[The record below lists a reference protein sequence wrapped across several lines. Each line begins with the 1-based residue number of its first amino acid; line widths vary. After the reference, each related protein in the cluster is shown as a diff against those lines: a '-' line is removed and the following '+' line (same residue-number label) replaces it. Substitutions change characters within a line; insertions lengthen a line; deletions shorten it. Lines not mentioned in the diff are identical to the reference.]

1 MIGLAILGSTGSI
14 GEQALDVVRSLPGRF
29 RIVALAAGGNTGRL
43 RAQVEEFRPAA
54 VWSRPGRE
62 ADLLAAHVGREAWQ
76 PMEDMAR
83 RPDVDVVLVATSGRA
98 GLGPTLAALE
108 AKKAVALAN
117 KEALVVGGR
126 AVREALSRGG
136 ELRPVDS
143 EHSAIWQ
150 CLWGESP
157 QSIARL
163 TLTASGGAFRDYDL
177 EALDRVTPEEALRH
191 PTWRM
196 GPKVTIDSATLFNKG
211 MEAIEA
217 RWLFDMPLERVDV
230 LQHRESVV
238 HSLVTFTDG
247 SVKAQLGEPDM
258 RLPIQCALTYP
269 DRGETPALPPLD
281 LAARGALHFGTVDD
295 RRFPALRLALEAG
308 RRDDTS
314 AAALSGADEAAV
326 EHFLAG
332 RCRFTDIARLLERTL
347 EAHRPVAGP
356 GLDDLLAA
364 ERWGTEYVN
373 QAVTAG
379 IA

>member
-14 GEQALDVVRSLPGRF
+14 GEQALDVVRALPGRF
-29 RIVALAAGGNTGRL
+29 RVVGLAAGSNTGRL
-43 RAQVEEFRPAA
+43 RTQVEEFRPAA
-54 VWSRPGRE
+54 VWARPGHE

-76 PMEDMAR
+76 PMEEMAR

-126 AVREALSRGG
+126 AVREALERGG

-157 QSIARL
+157 ESIAKL

-177 EALDRVTPEEALRH
+177 EALDRVTPEQALRH

-217 RWLFDMPLERVDV
+217 RWLFDVPLERVDV

-269 DRGETPALPPLD
+269 ERGEVPALPPLD
-281 LAARGALHFGTVDD
+281 LAARGALHFGKVDD
-295 RRFPALRLALEAG
+295 QRFPALRLALEAG

-347 EAHRPVAGP
+347 EAHRPVAEP
-356 GLDDLLAA
+356 RLDDLLAA
-364 ERWGTEYVN
+364 ERWGTDFVN
-373 QAVTAG
+373 TAVTAG

>member
-1 MIGLAILGSTGSI
+1 MIGLALLGSTGSV
-14 GEQALDVVRSLPGRF
+14 GEQALDVVRNLPGRF
-29 RIVALAAGGNTGRL
+29 RVVALAAGNNTGRL
-43 RAQVEEFRPAA
+43 RTQVAEFHPAA
-54 VWSRPGRE
+54 VWARPGHE
-62 ADLLAAHVGREAWQ
+62 ADRLASEVGREAWQ
-76 PMEDMAR
+76 PMEQMAT

-98 GLGPTLAALE
+98 GLAPTLAALE

-126 AVREALSRGG
+126 AVREALANGG

-150 CLWGESP
+150 CLWGEAP
-157 QSIARL
+157 ESIAKL

-177 EALDRVTPEEALRH
+177 EALDRVTPEQALRH

-217 RWLFDMPLERVDV
+217 RWLFDIPLERVDI
-230 LQHRESVV
+230 LQHRESIV

-269 DRGETPALPPLD
+269 DRGATPALPPLD
-281 LAARGALHFGTVDD
+281 LAKHGALNFGTVDQ
-295 RRFPALRLALEAG
+295 RRFPALGLALEAG
-308 RRDDTS
+308 RREDTS
-314 AAALSGADEAAV
+314 AAALSGGDEAAV

-347 EAHRPVAGP
+347 NAHEPVRDP
-356 GLDDLLAA
+356 RLDDLLAA
-364 ERWGTEYVN
+364 ESWGYEYVN
-373 QAVTAG
+373 AAVTAG

>member
-1 MIGLAILGSTGSI
+1 MIGLAILGSTGSV
-14 GEQALDVVRSLPGRF
+14 GEQALDVVRNLPGRF
-29 RIVALAAGGNTGRL
+29 RVVALAAGSNTGRL
-43 RAQVEEFRPAA
+43 RSQIEEFRPAA
-54 VWSRPGRE
+54 VWARPGHE
-62 ADLLAAHVGREAWQ
+62 ATLLASDVGREGWQ
-76 PMEDMAR
+76 SMDQMAA

-98 GLGPTLAALE
+98 GLAPTLAALE

-150 CLWGESP
+150 CLWGEAPESV
-157 QSIARL
+157 AKL
-163 TLTASGGAFRDYDL
+163 TLTASGGAFRDYDI

-217 RWLFDMPLERVDV
+217 RWLFDIPLDRVDI
-230 LQHRESVV
+230 LQHRESIV

-269 DRGETPALPPLD
+269 DRGATPALPPLD
-281 LAARGALHFGTVDD
+281 LARHGALNFGTIDE
-295 RRFPALRLALEAG
+295 RRFPALGLALEAG
-308 RRDDTS
+308 RREDTS

-347 EAHRPVAGP
+347 DAHQPVREP
-356 GLDDLLAA
+356 RLDDLLAA
-364 ERWGTEYVN
+364 ESWGYQYVN
-373 QAVTAG
+373 EAITAG